1 MLLLRALRL
10 APARV
15 GWRART
21 TAVNVSAAKYVF
33 EPEYAP
39 SRKALVV
46 GAKNAHDI
54 RKSRVAADRLLVCT
68 PDFLF
73 DDDDMILA
81 SNTAESKFMLR
92 KAKPD
97 SVSCVLLH
105 EPAVVDDDTVR
116 LWARAMLPSD
126 SRKRYVAVSHGD
138 ELEASVVIAPAGG
151 QVVRLLRS
159 YRLGDILWT
168 AQTMQTLSLKT
179 GETMA
184 NLLSLTYVDA
194 YMGWHVLELKSHV

>member
-15 GWRART
+15 GWRAVT
-21 TAVNVSAAKYVF
+21 TAVNVSAA
-33 EPEYAP
+33 

-151 QVVRLLRS
+151 QVVRLLRC
-159 YRLGDILWT
+159 YRHDILWT

-194 YMGWHVLELKSHV
+194 YMGLGWHVLELKSHV